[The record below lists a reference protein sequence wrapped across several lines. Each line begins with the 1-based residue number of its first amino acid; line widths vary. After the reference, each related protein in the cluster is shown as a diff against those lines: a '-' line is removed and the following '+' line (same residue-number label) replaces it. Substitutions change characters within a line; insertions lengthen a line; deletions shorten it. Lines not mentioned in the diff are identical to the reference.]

1 MLHLS
6 RHRTVFITQF
16 IVLFLFWYLV
26 KYYLSKD
33 TLYLYTSTLLVA
45 FVFALMGL
53 LSYQIIIK
61 SIFSTEL
68 NKSLLGR
75 IFCFAGVLLL
85 SQVTL
90 EVVNLPKSI
99 PFVTYVDRIMHPGD
113 AIKSFMEALSGWP
126 QRTWAFSSLLGSL
139 VIYSLL
145 GFCYL
150 AVDTFYRRRQL
161 SLAAR
166 ESELGLLKAQIN
178 PHFLYNA
185 LNTIYGQSLRENQS
199 SITETIQQIATQ
211 ARKMLTVETALG
223 VPEFSA
229 KKVLDKVSVGLGFV
243 SFAHYA
249 YLHYLTHS
257 TPGNA
262 FLPFVW
268 YKIITG
274 VEGALV
280 QALSW
285 SIFTYIHFRF
295 LFQRLWTKK
304 DVGTALVWKGL
315 TYLAGLWVLACAYWM
330 VINIQFTFNQWL
342 VRIGSTYQGST
353 YGYGTQ
359 YFWEVTHTFMDYLR
373 MLRSVWVIW
382 VSSII
387 PYLGTAVVYQAILWY
402 QQSRYLEKQLQK
414 QKKQQSNP
422 YLLDQ
427 LQSLLRGQPSLLGTA
442 TGQSVQE
449 LIALMA
455 YVQDTDAE
463 KQVPLASE
471 LTFVKAYLDFQ
482 RKRIPTDT
490 SIVIQTELPIQIPA
504 LSIAPL
510 LLIPFIENAFQY
522 GIRTDAPCWIRLEI
536 SCKGSQLEM
545 KLANTVVPQTTLPS
559 SSGIGLKNVKKRLHL
574 LYDRQHTLEIDSNEH
589 TYQVYL
595 CIHLDPY

>member
-1 MLHLS
+1 MLYLP

-33 TLYLYTSTLLVA
+33 TLYLYTSTFLVA

-53 LSYQIIIK
+53 LSYEIIIK
-61 SIFSTEL
+61 SIFSTEQ

-75 IFCFAGVLLL
+75 IFCFGSVLLL
-85 SQVTL
+85 SQVVL
-90 EVVNLPKSI
+90 EVVNLSKSI
-99 PFVTYVDRIMHPGD
+99 PFVAYVDRIMHPGD
-113 AIKSFMEALSGWP
+113 AIKSFMVALSGWS
-126 QRTWAFSSLLGSL
+126 QRTWALSRLLGSL
-139 VIYSLL
+139 VLYSLL

-166 ESELGLLKAQIN
+166 ESELGLLKTQIN

-199 SITETIQQIATQ
+199 SITESIQQIATQ
-211 ARKMLTVETALG
+211 ARKMLTVEKALEI
-223 VPEFSA
+223 PAFSK
-229 KKVLDKVSVGLGFV
+229 KKVLVKVSVCLGLV
-243 SFAHYA
+243 SFAYYA
-249 YLHYLTHS
+249 YLYYITHP
-257 TPGNA
+257 TPENA
-262 FLPFVW
+262 FLPFIW
-268 YKIITG
+268 YKIIAG
-274 VEGALV
+274 VEGTLV
-280 QALSW
+280 KGLIW
-285 SIFTYIHFRF
+285 SIFTYIYFRF

-304 DVGTALVWKGL
+304 DVGIAIVWKGL
-315 TYLAGLWVLACAYWM
+315 NYLAGLWVLAFAYWI

-342 VRIGSTYQGST
+342 VRIGSPYQGSI
-353 YGYGTQ
+353 YGFGTQ
-359 YFWEVTHTFMDYLR
+359 YFWEVTHTLMDYQR

-382 VSSII
+382 VSSTI

-402 QQSRYLEKQLQK
+402 QQSRHLEKQVQK
-414 QKKQQSNP
+414 QKKLNSNP

-427 LQSLLRGQPSLLGTA
+427 LQSLLRGQPSLVGTA
-442 TGQSVQE
+442 TGQSFQQLV
-449 LIALMA
+449 ALMA
-455 YVQDTDAE
+455 YIQDTDAE
-463 KQVPLASE
+463 KQVPLTSE

-490 SIVIQTELPIQIPA
+490 SIVIQTELPTHIPA

-536 SCKGSQLEM
+536 SCKGSQLIM
-545 KLANTVVPQTTLPS
+545 KLANTVVPQTNLPN

-574 LYDRQHTLEIDSNEH
+574 LYDRQHTLEIHSNEH

-595 CIHLDPY
+595 CIHLDHY